1 MIVTDNAMQTERLNM
16 EARAAQNRRLRKL
29 EEMVEQLETENAAL
43 QGRLNAIED
52 LLRQMYELA
61 KAA

>member
-1 MIVTDNAMQTERLNM
+1 MIVTDNAMETERLNM